1 MAALNLKA
9 ARADGRDLRVKPRPV
24 PPAGRLRPA
33 EPTAGVR
40 HETRVR
46 SGPDAHRLF
55 ADAHALDSTTVVCAA
70 SGRVMRR
77 VVTVLARDS

>member
-40 HETRVR
+40 HETRGAGSRPGTRMR
-46 SGPDAHRLF
+46 S
-55 ADAHALDSTTVVCAA
+55 TVVCAA
-70 SGRVMRR
+70 PQVGLCGGWSRFLLE
-77 VVTVLARDS
+77 TLNS